1 MSAAPHQ
8 LLCESCG
15 YPLDGIDQSGSCPEC
30 GMPIA
35 ESLPDRRPGS
45 PWQQRPG
52 VKPLLATQLG
62 MLLHPRAA
70 WSTIRPVAH
79 RALSLFGAN
88 LAIAVILGTLALIPA
103 GAAKP
108 RYIFI
113 YAVGFFLLLLSLTAV
128 EYSGIR
134 ILGKRHGFRTTP
146 GVALA
151 VCAHAS
157 VGWIISG
164 AAIALG
170 AIAARCLTPSRL
182 VGGGVILI
190 GGFLCGMIIFSV
202 LCGIGYRALRYA
214 NA

>member
-15 YPLDGIDQSGSCPEC
+15 YPLDGIDPARACPEC
-30 GMPIA
+30 GKPID
-35 ESLPDRRPGS
+35 ESLPNRRAGS
-45 PWQQRPG
+45 PWQQRPAL
-52 VKPLLATQLG
+52 KALLATQLG

-70 WSTIRPVAH
+70 WSTIRPVPH
-79 RALSLFGAN
+79 HALSLLGAN
-88 LAIAVILGTLALIPA
+88 LGIAVTFGTLALIPA

-108 RYIFI
+108 KYFLL
-113 YAVGFFLLLLSLTAV
+113 YAVGFVLLLLSLTAV

-146 GVALA
+146 GLALA

-164 AAIALG
+164 AAITLG
-170 AIAARCLTPSRL
+170 AIAARGLTPSAL
-182 VGGGVILI
+182 MGGGVIFVVGFLI
-190 GGFLCGMIIFSV
+190 GMMIFSV
-202 LCGIGYRALRYA
+202 LCGIGYRALRFA